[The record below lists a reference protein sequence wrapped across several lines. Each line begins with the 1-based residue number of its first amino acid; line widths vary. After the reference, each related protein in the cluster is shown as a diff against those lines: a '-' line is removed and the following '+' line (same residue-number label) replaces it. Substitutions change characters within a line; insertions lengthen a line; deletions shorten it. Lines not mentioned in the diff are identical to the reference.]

1 MPEEAQ
7 ALSAF
12 VQVSVAALRS
22 PDPQEK
28 MAFIQQL
35 VTLQAQAPDDEMK
48 PLFQA
53 IQLAL
58 LGGDLAH
65 LGYQLTGLA
74 RQVWDMIVAGV
85 SQGDTPPG
93 EE

>member
-1 MPEEAQ
+1 
-7 ALSAF
+7 
-12 VQVSVAALRS
+12 
-22 PDPQEK
+22 

-53 IQLAL
+53 IQLAF

-65 LGYQLTGLA
+65 LGDHLTGLA

-85 SQGDTPPG
+85 SQDDTPPG
-93 EE
+93 EELNIE